1 VADLRNLIY
10 IFEEFDPDYWDSAAR
25 WARTW
30 LRRMINEATNAF
42 RTARNNGLNPP
53 NAARVFYELRLIERQ
68 LRDILGL
75 PPI

>member
-1 VADLRNLIY
+1 V
-10 IFEEFDPDYWDSAAR
+10 R